1 MGVDLNIFLPSTARH
16 DHVATVLGLAL
27 GRKLVRT
34 DIGPRGADRHH
45 ATATDAEGVEIVTTC
60 VAGMIEFR
68 IPMPHSP
75 LQCGMIMPRYHFE
88 SKGGERYLVM
98 SSSPIRVAAARK
110 VVQFFGGRLVAND
123 CDGKVTL
130 KCPRRPGLDAD
141 DGKPWQRLHDAM
153 AKVTPVTE
161 KDIAWGRKFAG
172 YKDDGY
178 KAPIREATAA
188 TP

>member
-27 GRKLVRT
+27 GRRLVRT
-34 DIGPRGADRHH
+34 SIGPCGADRHE
-45 ATATDAEGVEIVTTC
+45 ATVTDAEGVEIKTTC
-60 VAGMIEFR
+60 VPGMIEFR
-68 IPMPHSP
+68 IPMPLLLP
-75 LQCGMIMPRYHFE
+75 NDGLIMPRYHFE

-98 SSSPIRVAAARK
+98 SSSPIRLAAARK

-123 CDGKVTL
+123 CDDKVTL
-130 KCPRRPGLDAD
+130 KCPRRPGLDAS
-141 DGKPWQRLHDAM
+141 DGKPWQRLQDAM

-172 YKDDGY
+172 YKDDGFDV
-178 KAPIREATAA
+178 PT
-188 TP
+188 